1 MESYPSNP
9 KSLRWEIS
17 VPIMQQT
24 ILTQI
29 AIRVLMPT
37 VLLFAAISFILNFP
51 IEFISLSSAIV
62 VIEVLILLVI
72 FNLYGWNYDVIIN
85 IDANGVT
92 FTPKNTDTKQG
103 KTIRFLTLTFG
114 IFSRKPGVT
123 AAGMLTSSS
132 AGEAFLWGEIRGI
145 DPKEAQ
151 NLYEIKLSS
160 SRRSTVFCHPEQF
173 ALVGERMQD
182 GIDAWLN
189 EVEDMKSK
197 E

>member
-17 VPIMQQT
+17 VPILQPT

-29 AIRVLMPT
+29 AIRVIMPT
-37 VLLFAAISFILNFP
+37 VLLFAAISFILDFP
-51 IEFISLSSAIV
+51 FEFVSLSSAIV
-62 VIEVLILLVI
+62 IIEVLILIAI
-72 FNLYGWNYDVIIN
+72 FYLYGWKYDVIIN
-85 IDANGVT
+85 IDANGVS
-92 FTPKNTDTKQG
+92 FVPKNSETKQG
-103 KTIRFLTLTFG
+103 KTIRFLTLAFG
-114 IFSRKPGVT
+114 IFSRKPGIT
-123 AAGMLTSSS
+123 AAGILTSSS

-145 DPKEAQ
+145 DPKE
-151 NLYEIKLSS
+151 NEHLYEIKLSG
-160 SRRSTVFCHPEQF
+160 SRRSTVFCTPEQF

-189 EVEDMKSK
+189 EVEEMKTK

>member
-1 MESYPSNP
+1 MD
-9 KSLRWEIS
+9 
-17 VPIMQQT
+17 T
-24 ILTQI
+24 
-29 AIRVLMPT
+29 
-37 VLLFAAISFILNFP
+37 
-51 IEFISLSSAIV
+51 
-62 VIEVLILLVI
+62 
-72 FNLYGWNYDVIIN
+72 
-85 IDANGVT
+85 NGVT
-92 FTPKNTDTKQG
+92 FVPKNSDTKQG

-123 AAGMLTSSS
+123 AAGMLTSST

-151 NLYEIKLSS
+151 NLYEIKLSG
-160 SRRSTVFCHPEQF
+160 SRRSTVFCHSEQF

-189 EVEDMKSK
+189 EVEDMKTK

>member
-17 VPIMQQT
+17 VPIMQPT
-24 ILTQI
+24 ILSQI
-29 AIRVLMPT
+29 TLRVLMPT
-37 VLLFAAISFILNFP
+37 VLLFAAISFVLNFP
-51 IEFISLSSAIV
+51 FEFIIVASIV
-62 VIEVLILLVI
+62 VLLEVLVLLAV
-72 FNLYGWNYDVIIN
+72 FNIYGWNYDVVITM
-85 IDANGVT
+85 DTNGVT
-92 FTPKNTDTKQG
+92 FVPKNSDTKQG

-123 AAGMLTSSS
+123 AAGMLTSST

-151 NLYEIKLSS
+151 NLYEIKLSG
-160 SRRSTVFCHPEQF
+160 SRRSTVFCHSEQF

-189 EVEDMKSK
+189 EVEDMKTK